1 MKRKF
6 NHKSTQRKIASSIK
20 ALNTKKKKKI
30 TTYTYVSML
39 VHVLAWDRSKYNICD
54 GVKLLDGYQPPLNNW
69 ISNDKIDI
77 S

>member
-6 NHKSTQRKIASSIK
+6 NHKSTQRKTASSIK
-20 ALNTKKKKKI
+20 ALNTKKEKI
-30 TTYTYVSML
+30 TTYTYVSIL

-54 GVKLLDGYQPPLNNW
+54 GVKPLDGYQPPLNNW